1 MSAPRIPARRPSIRR
16 IAAAGA
22 LAVPMT
28 VAGAGFAFA
37 GGTGDGGHDKGDKG
51 GDCGTSVA
59 QQKGGLLGL
68 DAAVDPALNLGG
80 IGNDGPVSQQSTK
93 LDKSNS
99 GITQSGC
106 GDAEAVQVDD
116 LAGLGLDVSPSANVG
131 GILNSGPVEQST
143 TDVDQSNSG
152 ITQDG
157 SGKGSGKGTDGDAIA
172 SQKGGLLDVD
182 AEVSPQIN
190 IGGLLSS
197 GPVSQD
203 TTSVDKSN
211 SGVVQG

>member
-1 MSAPRIPARRPSIRR
+1 MN
-16 IAAAGA
+16 
-22 LAVPMT
+22 
-28 VAGAGFAFA
+28 
-37 GGTGDGGHDKGDKG
+37 
-51 GDCGTSVA
+51 
-59 QQKGGLLGL
+59 
-68 DAAVDPALNLGG
+68 PALNLGG

-93 LDKSNS
+93 VDKSNS

-106 GDAEAVQVDD
+106 GDSEAVQVDD

-152 ITQDG
+152 VTQDG

-203 TTSVDKSN
+203 TTSADQSN

>member
-16 IAAAGA
+16 IAAVGA

-37 GGTGDGGHDKGDKG
+37 GDYGDGGGHDKGK
-51 GDCGTSVA
+51 GDCGNSVA
-59 QQKGGLLGL
+59 HQKGGLLGA

-99 GITQSGC
+99 GVTQSGC
-106 GDAEAVQVDD
+106 GDLEAVQVDD
-116 LAGLGLDVSPSANVG
+116 LVGLGLDVSPSANVG

-143 TDVDQSNSG
+143 TDVDRSNSG
-152 ITQDG
+152 VTQDG
-157 SGKGSGKGTDGDAIA
+157 SGHGSDGDAIA

-203 TTSVDKSN
+203 TTSVDQSN